1 MISYPMLSKKIL
13 IFTGAAL
20 LASATAFA
28 QVQPGGGGG
37 PGGGQTPNTPGQPG
51 IGQPGGIAPG
61 GNGGLSTQTM
71 NDKAF
76 VREALEG
83 GMAEVQLG
91 QLASQKASSD
101 DVKQFGQK
109 MVEDHTKLG
118 NAMSEV
124 AQQVG
129 VKPPD
134 GLSKKDKQLIAK
146 MQTLSGPQFD
156 EAYIKAMVKDHKKDD
171 NAFKMEAQQA
181 ENPAVRQVAQQGEPI
196 VASHLQMIEQIAQ
209 AHNVEGGKAKSG
221 GGMQ

>member
-1 MISYPMLSKKIL
+1 MISHPMFSRKIL
-13 IFTGAAL
+13 IFTTAAL

-28 QVQPGGGGG
+28 QMPGGGGG
-37 PGGGQTPNTPGQPG
+37 PGGQTPNTPGQPG

-61 GNGGLSTQTM
+61 GNGGPSSQTM

-76 VREALEG
+76 VRDALQG
-83 GMAEVQLG
+83 GMAEVQLS

-146 MQTLSGPQFD
+146 LQTLSGPQFD

-171 NAFKMEAQQA
+171 SAFKIEAQQA

-196 VASHLQMIEQIAQ
+196 VANHLQMIEQIAQ
-209 AHNVEGGKAKSG
+209 THNVEGGKGKSG